1 MENEKNIDNIESK
14 DIDVEESTQE
24 EIIES
29 KDDDIKPTDDKNLET
44 VELNDKKEEVL
55 LLDSPKEEKKKLSRK
70 EKKRLKK
77 ERKNEKIRAK
87 ILGPDITF
95 TAPLSYRHLR
105 LIGWISL
112 ALSQLIILDSINSKL
127 NPESPFLSEVGSYF
141 IDAIASLSIP
151 LFMIAV
157 FATILNKNKSYKMV
171 ISFYFAVW
179 FLLGF
184 GIAFAYIRYAKGLV
198 NFTGNISESISAT
211 IKALLEKRA
220 EINVFGDLLAMSLFH
235 FFVTYTPKKHFKGKK
250 IYLFRACCILPL
262 IVAFISYV
270 IKVRATIGTIEL
282 PFEIYPFLTTKP
294 PFIYLLFISL
304 SLWIKKRQ
312 RKLRK
317 IGITKS
323 EYEKYMKTKRN
334 ALSFSAQVSIRFLII
349 SILDLVI
356 FFAIT
361 ILFGLVFLM
370 DDPESVEYGIAIGM
384 AFAQSLEFG
393 QCAGLFIAIPF
404 IMFFNYTK
412 TYKNSSMDIIVPLI
426 GIALIAFVYL
436 EGGYQII
443 VKLLSGA

>member
-1 MENEKNIDNIESK
+1 MEDEKNIDTLESK
-14 DIDVEESTQE
+14 DEDVEESTQE

-44 VELNDKKEEVL
+44 VELNDKKEEIL

-127 NPESPFLSEVGSYF
+127 NPESPFLSEVGTYF

-184 GIAFAYIRYAKGLV
+184 GIAFAYMRYAKGLV
-198 NFTGNISESISAT
+198 NFTSALSDSIHAT
-211 IKALLEKRA
+211 IKSVLERRA

-235 FFVTYTPKKHFKGKK
+235 YFITYTPKKLFKGKK
-250 IYLFRACCILPL
+250 IYIFRLFSLLPL
-262 IVAFISYV
+262 FVALISYI
-270 IKVRATIGTIEL
+270 IKVRAALGTIDL

-312 RKLRK
+312 KRLRK

-323 EYEKYMKTKRN
+323 EYETYMKTKRN

-349 SILDLVI
+349 SLLDLIILIGFVVV
-356 FFAIT
+356 FG
-361 ILFGLVFLM
+361 ILFVI
-370 DDPESVEYGIAIGM
+370 DDPETAEYGIVVGLS
-384 AFAQSLEFG
+384 FAQSFEFG
-393 QCAGLFIAIPF
+393 ECVGLFIAIPF
-404 IMFFNYTK
+404 ILLFNYTK
-412 TYKNSSMDIIVPLI
+412 RYKNSSMDIIVPLI
-426 GIALIAFVYL
+426 GISLIAFVYL

-443 VKLLSGA
+443 IKLLSGS